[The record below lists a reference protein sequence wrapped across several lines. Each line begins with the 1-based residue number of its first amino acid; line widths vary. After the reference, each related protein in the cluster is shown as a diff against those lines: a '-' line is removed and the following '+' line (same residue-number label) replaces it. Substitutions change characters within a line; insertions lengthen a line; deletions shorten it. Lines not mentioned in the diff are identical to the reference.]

1 MTTSRKAHK
10 CHECRSTIQIGE
22 EYRVE
27 QANKQ
32 KKFHPECF
40 KVRVIKPKAKRKREI
55 EKRNNTQ
62 MKEENKK
69 LRNLILFL
77 VFICFLLLAV
87 DDKYAAVLVL
97 AFAGWVMY
105 IARGVRSGKFKK
117 KV

>member
-40 KVRVIKPKAKRKREI
+40 KVREIKPRIKR

-77 VFICFLLLAV
+77 VFIFFLLFAV
-87 DDKYAAVLVL
+87 DDKYAAVIVL

-105 IARGVRSGKFKK
+105 IARGVRSGEFKK